1 MNIFWKTATLVLITV
16 VLCNAVSKQ
25 ERDIA
30 VLVSMVACCM
40 AAMAAASFL
49 EPVLDFLKELDSL
62 GQLQEGF
69 LGILLKVSGIGL
81 VTEISG
87 MICNDSGNG
96 SLGKTLYLLG
106 SAAILYLSVPVF
118 RSLLTMIQEI
128 LGQI

>member
-1 MNIFWKTATLVLITV
+1 MNIFWKTATFVLITV

-30 VLVSMVACCM
+30 ILVSMIACCM
-40 AAMAAASFL
+40 AAMAVASFL
-49 EPVLDFLKELDSL
+49 EPVLDFLKELDRL
-62 GQLQEGF
+62 GQLEEGF
-69 LGILLKVSGIGL
+69 LSILLKITGIGL

-106 SAAILYLSVPVF
+106 STAILYLSIPIF
-118 RSLLTMIQEI
+118 RALLTMIQEI